1 MSNTGAGAMRM
12 PGTGAH
18 AYPETR
24 ATADTGVTRRSG
36 WLGWIVFAGIMMMV
50 LGAFQAIEGLVALFN
65 SNFYVVAE
73 SGLIV
78 NVNYTA
84 WGWVH
89 LGIGVLAVLIGAG
102 VMTGNTA
109 ARIGGIALASIS
121 AIVNLAFIS
130 AYPVWAVVVIA
141 IDVIVIYALAVH
153 GREMRM
159 ED

>member
-1 MSNTGAGAMRM
+1 M
-12 PGTGAH
+12 
-18 AYPETR
+18 
-24 ATADTGVTRRSG
+24 TRRSG

-65 SNFYVVAE
+65 SGFYVVEE